1 MQIIASIQARLGST
15 RLPGKVLFHLG
26 ERRLLQW
33 VIDRTKAVESIDR
46 PVVAIGD
53 QPENDAVE
61 TYCDRIGINYLIGDE
76 NNLRKRH
83 QAVVDQTDCDLLVR
97 ITADCPFVPVN
108 EIERV
113 IQEHQVNDAWYT
125 TNVTDKMPVGTA
137 VDVIEPRLLEEL
149 AAIGENHPVKLPRS
163 NPDDWKTVWTDNSS
177 WYGVSDT
184 HIAVD
189 TPEDYWTLSDAVDAV
204 GSEPRAVANWVAE
217 R

>member
-1 MQIIASIQARLGST
+1 MHIVASIQARLGST

-46 PVVAIGD
+46 TVVAIGD
-53 QPENDAVE
+53 KPENDAVK
-61 TYCDRIGINYLIGDE
+61 TYCDRTNIDYIVGPE
-76 NNLRKRH
+76 NNLLKRH
-83 QAVVDQTDCDLLVR
+83 QAVVNDTDCDILVR
-97 ITADCPFVPVN
+97 VTADCPFVPVG

-113 IQEHQVNDAWYT
+113 IQEHQVNDARYT

-137 VDVIEPRLLEEL
+137 VDVIEPMLLEDL
-149 AAIGENHPVKLPRS
+149 RAIGEDHPVKLPRS
-163 NPDDWKTVWTDNSS
+163 NPEEWKTVRTDNPS
-177 WYGVSDT
+177 WYPVSDT

-189 TPEDYWTLSDAVDAV
+189 TPKDYWTLTDAVDAV
-204 GSEPRAVANWVAE
+204 GFEPRAVANWVDE